1 MALIDIIFWLTVIST
16 AVQLAFWLGIFS
28 RLAYYKPEKI
38 PAGHPPEPPPF
49 SIIICAR
56 NEAENLAKN
65 LISVLEQD
73 YPHFEVIVVD
83 DNSSDKSWEILLD
96 IKNKYPILQLIQIK
110 ELTLPGKKV
119 ALSRGIE
126 AARFER
132 LLLTDADCRPS
143 SKHWLSTMARVLRNG
158 KEIALGYSPYKF
170 HPGFLNIFIR
180 FETVYTAI
188 QYFSFAIMKIPYMGV
203 GRNLAYVRSLFRK
216 QQGFLSHVHIAS
228 GDDDLF
234 INQAANGQNTAI
246 IIHPDTF
253 VVSEP
258 KRSWRGYYYQ
268 KSRHLTTGR
277 RYKRFHQLLLGGLS
291 GSHVTH
297 YLGVLILLPTTY
309 APAVVLMFLVRMG
322 VVQFMYARILK
333 LLQDNSLLRWIPLL
347 DAALTCYYLFLS
359 PVLLTTGNLKK
370 WKL

>member
-1 MALIDIIFWLTVIST
+1 MLAIIFLLTVCATII
-16 AVQLAFWLGIFS
+16 QLAYWLGVFS
-28 RLAYYKPEKI
+28 RLAYHRPD
-38 PAGHPPEPPPF
+38 PAAVHIAEEPPPV
-49 SIIICAR
+49 SVIICVR
-56 NEAENLAKN
+56 NEAENIQKN
-65 LISVLEQD
+65 LSYVLEQE

-96 IKNKYPILQLIQIK
+96 IKNKYPILQLIQLK
-110 ELTLPGKKV
+110 EQTLPGKKV

-132 LLLTDADCRPS
+132 LLLTDADCRPIS
-143 SKHWLSTMARVLRNG
+143 TRWLSIMAGALQDE
-158 KEIALGYSPYKF
+158 KQIALGYSPY
-170 HPGFLNIFIR
+170 HLHAGFLNIFIR
-180 FETVYTAI
+180 FEAVYTAI
-188 QYFSFAIMKIPYMGV
+188 QYFSFALLKLPYMGV
-203 GRNLAYVRSLFRK
+203 GRNLAYVKTLYRK

-234 INQAANGQNTAI
+234 INEAANGQNTAI

-268 KSRHLTTGR
+268 KSRHLTTGN
-277 RYKRFHQLLLGGLS
+277 RYKFSHQLLLGGLA
-291 GSHVTH
+291 GSHVMH
-297 YLGVLILLPTTY
+297 YLGVLILLPTAY
-309 APAVVLMFLVRMG
+309 APAVILMFLVRMG
-322 VVQFMYARILK
+322 AVQWMYSRILK
-333 LLQDNSLLRWIPLL
+333 LLQDPSLLGWIPLL
-347 DAALTCYYLFLS
+347 DAAFTCYYLFLS